1 MIEKKTIFSLSSGRP
16 PAGVAVVRVSGP
28 ASAAALRTLAG
39 RVPSPRRA
47 ALVRLRAP
55 DGDAIDDALVLWF
68 PAPASFTGEDVAELH
83 VTGGPAVV
91 AALLGALSGMDGL
104 RPAEPGEFARR
115 AFDNGKLDLTQAEGL
130 ADLIDAG
137 TEVQR
142 RQALRQASGGLKALA
157 EDWHA
162 RLLSVL
168 AETEAALDFGE
179 DEEDVSARLVDD
191 QGPAIA
197 ALGAEIDRHLARYRF
212 AERLRRGLVIV
223 LLGAPNAGKSS
234 LINAL
239 ARRDVAIV
247 SPEAGT
253 TRDLIEVHLDLGGV
267 PATLVDTAGLREAE
281 GAIEAEGVRR
291 ARARAG
297 EADLVLFLVG
307 PEGRDEDVPAGAVV
321 VESKADLRPDPP
333 RQGHE
338 QGHEQEQ
345 RLRVSAI
352 TGEGL
357 ASLEALLVDHARK
370 LAGSG
375 QDALVTH
382 ERQRAALAE
391 CRDALGTAA
400 GENDVVLR
408 AESLRAAMRSLG
420 RLTGRVGVE
429 DILDIV
435 FGRFCIGK

>member
-1 MIEKKTIFSLSSGRP
+1 MIEKKTIFSLSSGPP

-28 ASAAALRTLAG
+28 AAGGALRALAR

-91 AALLGALSGMDGL
+91 AALLGALGGMDGL

-130 ADLIDAG
+130 ADLIDAE
-137 TEVQR
+137 TEAQR
-142 RQALRQASGGLKALA
+142 RQASGGLKALA
-157 EDWHA
+157 EAWHA
-162 RLLSVL
+162 RLLSIL

-179 DEEDVSARLVDD
+179 DEEDVGARLVDD

-212 AERLRRGLVIV
+212 AERLRRGLTIV

-267 PATLVDTAGLREAE
+267 PATLVDTAGLRETE

-291 ARARAG
+291 ARARAE

-307 PEGRDEDVPAGAVV
+307 PEGRDGDVPAGAVV
-321 VESKADLRPDPP
+321 VESKADLRSDPP
-333 RQGHE
+333 GQEYER
-338 QGHEQEQ
+338 EQ

-352 TGEGL
+352 TGAGL
-357 ASLEALLVDHARK
+357 ASLEALLVDHARR

-408 AESLRAAMRSLG
+408 AESLRTAMRSLG

>member
-28 ASAAALRTLAG
+28 AASAALLALGG
-39 RVPSPRRA
+39 RLPVPRRA
-47 ALVRLRAP
+47 TLMHLR
-55 DGDAIDDALVLWF
+55 DAGTPIDDALVLWF

-91 AALLGALSGMDGL
+91 AALLRALGAIEGL
-104 RPAEPGEFARR
+104 RPAEPGEFTRR
-115 AFDNGKLDLTQAEGL
+115 AFDNGKLDLTEAEGL
-130 ADLIDAG
+130 ADLIDAE
-137 TEVQR
+137 TEAQR
-142 RQALRQASGGLKALA
+142 RQALRQASGGLRALA
-157 EDWHA
+157 ESWHG
-162 RLLSVL
+162 RLLSIL
-168 AETEAALDFGE
+168 AETEASLDFGE
-179 DEEDVSARLVDD
+179 DEEDVSARLVEGE
-191 QGPAIA
+191 GP
-197 ALGAEIDRHLARYRF
+197 EIMALAREIESHLGNYQF
-212 AERLRRGLVIV
+212 AERLRRGLTIV

-239 ARRDVAIV
+239 AKRDVAIV

-267 PATLVDTAGLREAE
+267 AATLVDTAGLRDAE

-291 ARARAG
+291 ARERAD
-297 EADLVLFLVG
+297 EADLVIFLVG
-307 PEGRDEDVPAGAVV
+307 PDDRDTTIPAEAVV
-321 VESKADLRPDPP
+321 VESKADLRVDPM
-333 RQGHE
+333 GE
-338 QGHEQEQ
+338 
-345 RLRVSAI
+345 RLRVSAV

-357 ASLEALLVDHARK
+357 AALESLLVERTSA
-370 LAGSG
+370 LAGAG

-382 ERQRAALAE
+382 ARQRDALAE
-391 CRDALGTAA
+391 CQDALVVAS
-400 GENDVVLR
+400 EEHDIVLR
-408 AESLRAAMRSLG
+408 AESLRVAMRALG

>member
-28 ASAAALRTLAG
+28 AAGAALRALA
-39 RVPSPRRA
+39 RRLPSPRRA

-91 AALLGALSGMDGL
+91 AALLGALGGMDGL

-130 ADLIDAG
+130 ADLIDAE
-137 TEVQR
+137 TEAQR

-157 EDWHA
+157 EAWHA
-162 RLLSVL
+162 RLLSIL

-191 QGPAIA
+191 QGPGIA

-212 AERLRRGLVIV
+212 AERLRRGLTIV

-267 PATLVDTAGLREAE
+267 PATLVDTAGLRETE
-281 GAIEAEGVRR
+281 GVIEAEGVRR
-291 ARARAG
+291 ARARAE

-307 PEGRDEDVPAGAVV
+307 PEGRDGDVPTGAVV

-333 RQGHE
+333 E

-357 ASLEALLVDHARK
+357 ASLEALLVDHARR

-408 AESLRAAMRSLG
+408 AESLRTAMRSLG